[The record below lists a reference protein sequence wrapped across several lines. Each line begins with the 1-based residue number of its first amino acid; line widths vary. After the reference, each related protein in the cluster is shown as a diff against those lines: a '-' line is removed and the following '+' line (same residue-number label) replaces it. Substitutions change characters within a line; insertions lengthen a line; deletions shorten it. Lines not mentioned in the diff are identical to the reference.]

1 MTMKQFLKYMC
12 LVMLIGMT
20 AVTGQARVINIDVS
34 KIKGDLTQELRAIG
48 DRVAISDT
56 VVLDFG
62 KGTYTIDGTI
72 QYRCNA
78 IIRGQGCD
86 KTTLIFDNGHDRS
99 GFKAFKDDSFI
110 NILGRKDHTISVS
123 ISDMSFKLKDHKG
136 IWWQDSERFAIKIY
150 HASRVDIHNVDSYM
164 ANANITNFDLRVC
177 SNVSV
182 TDCNITN
189 FNNSK
194 VGGCLWLRGEMHN
207 VQVKSN
213 KFYKYGNDETLAV
226 FDRLVDNT
234 RNYIRGKATRTD
246 IFIEG
251 NEFYYGGYKG
261 KDKDESAFNEMMV
274 SLITDHK
281 KSDDPCI
288 TRNFHLDGNTFYIND
303 KCTRSIYISFDPAD
317 IHSDI
322 YVNGNTIIN
331 SALNKDEKYY
341 RQDIEVNDLSHGQ
354 DTIYIANNTVKN
366 SNPVMNKYNSNGYS
380 FLLMQGGNVCLEGN
394 KIVSTDKI
402 DRSTGKSTGVQLVW
416 AGAKGGI
423 VTMRDNVIKGLKYIS
438 TVGAGSGTP
447 SFTLNATNNYFSGD
461 TRIYCDKITQLNLNF
476 TNNTFDSNNA
486 NFFLQ
491 EFASKGTLVF
501 NNNVVTVSEGGG
513 RLMTHWNKNSLKS
526 MRFDRLEVKNNTF
539 KGINTEADLF
549 KYMTNV
555 GKRQVKSNRIK
566 P

>member
-1 MTMKQFLKYMC
+1 MAMKQFLKYTC
-12 LVMLIGMT
+12 LLVLVGAT
-20 AVTGQARVINIDVS
+20 ALTCQARIVNIDVRS
-34 KIKGDLTQELRAIG
+34 IKGDLTQELRAIG
-48 DRVAISDT
+48 DRLAISDT

-72 QYRCNA
+72 QYRCNT
-78 IIRGQGCD
+78 IIRGQGRE
-86 KTTLIFDNGHDRS
+86 KTTLILDNGQDRS

-110 NILGRKDHTISVS
+110 NILGRKDHTISAS
-123 ISDMSFKLKDHKG
+123 ISDISFRLKDHDG
-136 IWWQDSERFAIKIY
+136 IWWHDNERFAIKIY
-150 HASRVDIHNVDSYM
+150 HASCVDIQHVDSYM

-194 VGGCLWLRGEMHN
+194 TGGCLWLRGEMHN
-207 VQVKSN
+207 IKVRGN

-234 RNYIRGKATRTD
+234 RSYIRGKASRTD

-251 NEFYYGGYKG
+251 NQFYYGGYKG
-261 KDKDESAFNEMMV
+261 KDKDVSAFNEMMV

-281 KSDDPCI
+281 KSDDPCT

-303 KCTRSIYISFDPAD
+303 KCTRCIYISFDPAD
-317 IHSDI
+317 NHSDI
-322 YVNGNTIIN
+322 YVSGNTIIN
-331 SALNKDEKYY
+331 SALEKDDKYY
-341 RQDIEVNDLSHGQ
+341 RQDIEVNDLSQGQ

-366 SNPVMNKYNSNGYS
+366 SNPIMNKYGSNGYS
-380 FLLMQGGNVCLEGN
+380 FLLMQGGNVCLDGN
-394 KIVSTDKI
+394 KIVSTVKT
-402 DRSTGKSTGVQLVW
+402 DRSTGKTTGVQLVW
-416 AGAKGGI
+416 AGASGGI
-423 VTMRDNVIKGLKYIS
+423 VTMRNNVFKGLKYIS

-447 SFTLNATNNYFSGD
+447 SFVLSATNNYFSGD
-461 TRIYCDKITQLNLNF
+461 TRIYCDRISRLDLCF
-476 TNNTFDSNNA
+476 TNNTFESNNA

-501 NNNVVTVSEGGG
+501 NNNVVTVSVGSGQ
-513 RLMTHWNKNSLKS
+513 LMTHWNKNSLKS

-539 KGINTEADLF
+539 KGVNTEADLF

-555 GKRQVKSNRIK
+555 GKRHVKSNSIK

>member
-1 MTMKQFLKYMC
+1 MAMKQFLKYIC
-12 LVMLIGMT
+12 LVMLIGMA
-20 AVTGQARVINIDVS
+20 AVTTQARVINVDVS
-34 KIKGDLTQELRAIG
+34 RIKGDLTQELRAIG
-48 DRVAISDT
+48 EKVAIRDT

-72 QYRCNA
+72 QFRCNA

-86 KTTLIFDNGHDRS
+86 KTTLILDKGQDRS

-110 NILGRKDHTISVS
+110 NILGRKDHTIYASV
-123 ISDMSFKLKDHKG
+123 SDMSFKLKDHKG
-136 IWWQDSERFAIKIY
+136 IWWTDGERYAIKIY
-150 HASRVDIHNVDSYM
+150 HANRVDINRVDSYM
-164 ANANITNFDLRVC
+164 ANAQITNFDLRVC
-177 SNVSV
+177 SNVTV

-189 FNNSK
+189 FNNSHT
-194 VGGCLWLRGEMHN
+194 GGCLWLRGEMHN
-207 VQVKSN
+207 VKVKGN

-234 RNYIRGKATRTD
+234 SSYIRGKATRTD

-281 KSDDPCI
+281 KSGDPCI

-303 KCTRSIYISFDPAD
+303 KCTRCMYISFDPAD
-317 IHSDI
+317 VHSDI

-331 SALNKDEKYY
+331 AALKKNDKYY
-341 RQDIEVNDLSHGQ
+341 RQDIEVNDLSSGQ

-366 SNPVMNKYNSNGYS
+366 SNPVMNKYDSNGYS
-380 FLLMQGGNVCLEGN
+380 FLLMQGGNVCLDGN
-394 KIVSTDKI
+394 KIVSTI
-402 DRSTGKSTGVQLVW
+402 ETDRSTGKSTGVQLVW

-423 VTMRDNVIKGLKYIS
+423 VTMRNNVRNGLKYLS

-447 SFTLNATNNYFSGD
+447 SFTLNATNNFFSGD
-461 TRIYCDKITQLNLNF
+461 TRIYCDKITQLHLNF
-476 TNNTFDSNNA
+476 TNNTFESSNA

-539 KGINTEADLF
+539 KGVKTEADLL
-549 KYMTNV
+549 KNMTNV
-555 GKRQVKSNRIK
+555 GKRQIKSNKVK

>member
-12 LVMLIGMT
+12 LVMLIGMA

-34 KIKGDLTQELRAIG
+34 RIKGDLTQELRAIG

-56 VVLDFG
+56 IVLDFG

-110 NILGRKDHTISVS
+110 NILGRKDHTISAS
-123 ISDMSFKLKDHKG
+123 ISDMSFRLKDHKG
-136 IWWQDSERFAIKIY
+136 IWWHDSERFAIKIY
-150 HASRVDIHNVDSYM
+150 HASRVDIHHVDSYM

-189 FNNSK
+189 FNNSRT
-194 VGGCLWLRGEMHN
+194 GGCLWLRGEMHDIK
-207 VQVKSN
+207 VKGN

-251 NEFYYGGYKG
+251 NEFYYGGYEG
-261 KDKDESAFNEMMV
+261 KDKDDSAFNEMMV

-281 KSDDPCI
+281 KSGDPCV
-288 TRNFHLDGNTFYIND
+288 TRNFHLDGNTFYVND
-303 KCTRSIYISFDPAD
+303 KCTRCIYVSFDPAD
-317 IHSDI
+317 IHSGI

-331 SALNKDEKYY
+331 SALNKDGKYY

-354 DTIYIANNTVKN
+354 DTIYITNNTVKN
-366 SNPVMNKYNSNGYS
+366 SNPVMNKYDSNGYS
-380 FLLMQGGNVCLEGN
+380 FLLMPGGNVCLDGN
-394 KIVSTDKI
+394 RIVSTVKT
-402 DRSTGKSTGVQLVW
+402 DRSTGKSIGVQLVW
-416 AGAKGGI
+416 AGASGGI
-423 VTMRDNVIKGLKYIS
+423 VTMRNNVFKGLKYIS

-461 TRIYCDKITQLNLNF
+461 TRIYCDKISQLNLNF
-476 TNNTFDSNNA
+476 TNNTFESNNA

-491 EFASKGTLVF
+491 EFASRGTLVF
-501 NNNVVTVSEGGG
+501 NNNVVTVNAEGG

-539 KGINTEADLF
+539 KGVNTESDLL

-555 GKRQVKSNRIK
+555 GKRQVKSNKIK